1 MSRRKQSNPKPII
14 RLSEN
19 DDSDSAMEKESIEE
33 NGENKTTDHSSDS
46 QNGASDQ
53 EESKTSL
60 KVSEVQTNKEQTD
73 INVKS
78 EASESEMILESCNS
92 LKRVSVPNNILFL
105 KRLDEEDA
113 NIAGRSCLLFS
124 AIPLPSG
131 SCIGP
136 FKGEI
141 VSLSSIKQG
150 DLVLQAQEKEG
161 EAGFVRVLC
170 DNGSWLSL
178 LRPATSES
186 AKNASVYFED
196 GKIWCEIVSDLSPG
210 TELLASF
217 TINSNNLP
225 ESDVTSPEA
234 QSTDEPMET
243 TLVPKVETH
252 LPKSSP
258 APSLDKPVPSHAA
271 LLYGCQFCGVR
282 FSSLRTLQ
290 GHLTFYCSKKPQLP
304 VQQSEEN
311 DCTQNDKA
319 GMRTAK
325 KRTLSER
332 SQSPDGKFSSPSP
345 GKSDVSSESDGVPAK
360 VPKPE
365 LFKCDMCS
373 YSIDK
378 LSSLNRHKRIHNRG
392 DNSAM
397 EQQHIAS
404 KQDTYCQDCN
414 IQFSSFS
421 TYKCHKEVYCS
432 KRFVGVGAPSPSP
445 KLISPGSD
453 PGRLMLSPA
462 TLQQAMIGATA
473 KTSNGQP
480 RVILAPPIL
489 VSSKESS
496 DINYSYPTVI
506 VQPVLPTLGE
516 RKTPPKE
523 LRESRV
529 STSSSPD
536 MPLDLSTSKSDSP
549 KSSFSTTSKAKT
561 DIEEEQTKELD
572 LSIKVK
578 EERLSPKSSS
588 SMSPP
593 SRQMVTPKSSPS
605 SPNSQ
610 RSDEHSM
617 SELPRLM
624 ASPIPPLITV
634 PQLSYMGKPVPAL
647 PHSVSKCTDCNI
659 VFYKRENYL
668 IHKKHYCSSRQNK
681 STSEDEDGSAELLSR
696 RHAIGARSI
705 ATPERTHSTESS
717 EKSPQGKTEVK
728 EPVTPGQTAKSPQSE
743 KLSPSRTRE
752 AGEIIYRFY
761 CVPCKIKFSSA
772 STLQAHKEFYCP
784 HGKESEHT
792 IVGKYRMEGKSSP
805 KSDEEAIKCPRCE
818 VMMPSSRHLKMHFC
832 TGVSS
837 QMPIFRCIYCD
848 FVTQTETRLSEHMK
862 AHMPNKAY
870 RCTLCGYRGN
880 TVRGMR
886 MHGKVHL
893 DNGEDFTDDHMIEIE
908 EPPLMP
914 IQLGDHVSSE
924 AGPID
929 VEAELIRLKNEP
941 YKRRRSRKSY
951 EKAEHAS
958 SIPRNFSSMC
968 MYCGQIFTDISN
980 FAMHLKL
987 HEMIAL
993 QAAGVQNYKCQYCT
1007 SICDSFES
1015 LMAHVYNKHPEKIP
1029 RDQSSP
1035 GSTSRSSPGT
1045 AKSPERKSPSPTP
1058 DQPVIKTEPQSSA
1071 EEEEESHE
1079 TTEQEL
1085 VPVKREASTDSEES
1099 GNTENIPNETLS
1111 SSKRIKEEVQS
1122 ESSRSPLETS
1132 IVNRD
1137 LPKSA
1142 SSSPRSQ
1149 KSPISRDSTPK
1160 SKSENPETVDKKPS
1174 LMIPRV
1180 DPQMMPY
1187 YHVVPAAFHM
1197 LPNMLSP
1204 VSSQVGQS
1212 PKRTDKYCRHCDIS
1226 FTYKNSYLAHKKYY
1240 CSANMSSEE
1249 ITSPAQA

>member
-1 MSRRKQSNPKPII
+1 MSRRKQSNPKPIK

-19 DDSDSAMEKESIEE
+19 EDSDSTMEKELSVDES
-33 NGENKTTDHSSDS
+33 GEDKINAHS
-46 QNGASDQ
+46 N
-53 EESKTSL
+53 ESKGI
-60 KVSEVQTNKEQTD
+60 SEDQQEPEEGSNSKESKEQNHNLQTN
-73 INVKS
+73 IVVKN
-78 EASESEMILESCNS
+78 EVSESEMILENGNTEY
-92 LKRVSVPNNILFL
+92 LKRVSVPNNILFV
-105 KRLDEEDA
+105 KKLDEEDA

-170 DNGSWLSL
+170 ENGSWLSL
-178 LRPATSES
+178 LRPAPSES

-196 GKIWCEIVSDLSPG
+196 GKIWCEIVSDLNPG

-217 TINSNNLP
+217 TINSNNEP
-225 ESDVTSPEA
+225 ESDVTTPET
-234 QSTDEPMET
+234 QTTEEGMET
-243 TLVPKVETH
+243 THIQRVEVP

-258 APSLDKPVPSHAA
+258 VLDKPVPSHAA

-304 VQQSEEN
+304 VHSEQLGEKDDTEN
-311 DCTQNDKA
+311 DKPPI
-319 GMRTAK
+319 GLRSGK

-332 SQSPDGKFSSPSP
+332 SQSPDAKLSTPSPS
-345 GKSDVSSESDGVPAK
+345 KSDVSSEADSIPAK

-365 LFKCDMCS
+365 IFKCDMCS

-392 DNSAM
+392 DNSVM
-397 EQQHIAS
+397 EPQPIAA
-404 KQDTYCQDCN
+404 KQDTYCKDCN

-421 TYKCHKEVYCS
+421 TFKCHKEVYCS
-432 KRFVGVGAPSPSP
+432 KRLVGLGASSPSP
-445 KLISPGSD
+445 GVLSPSSD
-453 PGRLMLSPA
+453 PGRVMLSPS
-462 TLQQAMIGATA
+462 TLQQAMFSANSKA
-473 KTSNGQP
+473 SSGQA

-489 VSSKESS
+489 VSSKESA

-506 VQPVLPTLGE
+506 VQPVLPTLSQP
-516 RKTPPKE
+516 KTITKE
-523 LRESRV
+523 LTEIRDSSSR
-529 STSSSPD
+529 SSPD
-536 MPLDLSTSKSDSP
+536 MPLDLSTTKSDTP
-549 KSSFSTTSKAKT
+549 KTSISTVSTVKEEA
-561 DIEEEQTKELD
+561 EEEQTKELD
-572 LSIKVK
+572 LSVKVK
-578 EERLSPKSSS
+578 EERLSPKSTASL
-588 SMSPP
+588 SPP
-593 SRQMVTPKSSPS
+593 SRQMVTPKSSSS
-605 SPNSQ
+605 SPHSQ
-610 RSDEHSM
+610 RSEEHSI

-624 ASPIPPLITV
+624 ASPVPPLITV
-634 PQLSYMGKPVPAL
+634 PQLSFMGKPVPPV

-659 VFYKRENYL
+659 VFYKRENYM

-681 STSEDEDGSAELLSR
+681 SPSEDEDGSIDLLAR
-696 RHAIGARSI
+696 RNTRVV
-705 ATPERTHSTESS
+705 ATPESS
-717 EKSPQGKTEVK
+717 EKSPQSNQETKEQSTFGQNGHSPLTE
-728 EPVTPGQTAKSPQSE
+728 KSTT
-743 KLSPSRTRE
+743 SRSRE
-752 AGEIIYRFY
+752 TEDIIYRFY

-792 IVGKYRMEGKSSP
+792 ILGKNKIEGKTSP
-805 KSDEEAIKCPRCE
+805 KSDEEIIKCSRCDT
-818 VMMPSSRHLKMHFC
+818 VFPSSRHLKLHFC
-832 TGVSS
+832 AGVSG

-914 IQLGDHVSSE
+914 VKLREHMSSE
-924 AGPID
+924 TGPID

-958 SIPRNFSSMC
+958 SIPRNISTMC
-968 MYCGQIFTDISN
+968 MYCGQMFTDLSN

-1007 SICDSFES
+1007 SVCDTFES

-1029 RDQSSP
+1029 REQSSP
-1035 GSTSRSSPGT
+1035 GSNSRSSPGT
-1045 AKSPERKSPSPTP
+1045 TKSPEIERKSSSPQLGKT
-1058 DQPVIKTEPQSSA
+1058 VIKTEPPSSVD
-1071 EEEEESHE
+1071 EESQQTKDH
-1079 TTEQEL
+1079 EL
-1085 VPVKREASTDSEES
+1085 VSIKREAVDNTNEES
-1099 GNTENIPNETLS
+1099 GDTENIPKEVVTP
-1111 SSKRIKEEVQS
+1111 SKRIKEEMES
-1122 ESSRSPLETS
+1122 ESSRSPLES
-1132 IVNRD
+1132 SSENRD
-1137 LPKSA
+1137 FPKSA
-1142 SSSPRSQ
+1142 SCSPRSQ
-1149 KSPISRDSTPK
+1149 KSPTIRDSLPK
-1160 SKSENPETVDKKPS
+1160 IKSENQESTEKKPA
-1174 LMIPRV
+1174 LIVPRV
-1180 DPQMMPY
+1180 DPHMMPY
-1187 YHVVPAAFHM
+1187 YHVVPAFHM
-1197 LPNMLSP
+1197 LPSMVGP
-1204 VSSQVGQS
+1204 VTPQVTQS
-1212 PKRTDKYCRHCDIS
+1212 PKRADKYCRHCDIT

-1240 CSANMSSEE
+1240 CSANMAED